1 MVSNI
6 IVRDRVVRY
15 RILGIKD
22 SSKEIQFRL
31 IGALTKLILYIK

>member
-22 SSKEIQFRL
+22 SGKEIRFRP
-31 IGALTKLILYIK
+31 IGALTKLILHIK